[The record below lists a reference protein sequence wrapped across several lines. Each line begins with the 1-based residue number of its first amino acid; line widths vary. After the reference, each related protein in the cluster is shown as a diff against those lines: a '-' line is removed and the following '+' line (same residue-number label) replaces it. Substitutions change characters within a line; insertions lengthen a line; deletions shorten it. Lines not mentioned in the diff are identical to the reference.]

1 VVAIA
6 PAKKS
11 FEKPTPEMCKLQAAK
26 AGLPESEALRFW
38 NYYESNGWRV
48 GKNPMRSWPSAMANW
63 KLNGHQCGP
72 RMVKPVLS
80 TKEKQIAELE
90 HDLTY
95 VTASGTRE
103 RIQHELL
110 ELRGGV

>member
-26 AGLPESEALRFW
+26 AGLPESEAAHFW

-48 GKNPMRSWPSAMANW
+48 GKNPMKSWPSAMSNW
-63 KLNGHQCGP
+63 KLNY
-72 RMVKPVLS
+72 
-80 TKEKQIAELE
+80 E
-90 HDLTY
+90 HNGANRLKNT
-95 VTASGTRE
+95 
-103 RIQHELL
+103 QQ
-110 ELRGGV
+110 RGITPDHSKGF